1 MQFWT
6 WPEYNL
12 EIFKTVNWS
21 KQADRAAFQNR
32 RYWENPDLDSVF
44 HIHFTFEVQPVL
56 RSSLA
61 TEDNF
66 PDRKPGST
74 METCDGHG
82 KLPVR
87 DSSGKLIAPVCS
99 VWAEVAEEL
108 SEIRW
113 AARRAAPAGRLL
125 ESRDDVRQRLEAGT
139 QYHPRLFS
147 LGFCMLFTSTGM
159 TGFIDLNIVSKH
171 FGRYLV
177 QQGKCRHTFKCFCF
191 SSSIISRHNQRV
203 PKYQNSTGHC
213 GYWVKVCCSLFIIWS
228 IMNNLDILSCR
239 NRFPNVKRIF

>member
-61 TEDNF
+61 TADNF

-99 VWAEVAEEL
+99 VWAEVVEKL

-139 QYHPRLFS
+139 QYSITQESS
-147 LGFCMLFTSTGM
+147 LSGS
-159 TGFIDLNIVSKH
+159 
-171 FGRYLV
+171 
-177 QQGKCRHTFKCFCF
+177 
-191 SSSIISRHNQRV
+191 
-203 PKYQNSTGHC
+203 
-213 GYWVKVCCSLFIIWS
+213 VCCSPLQEWLVSS
-228 IMNNLDILSCR
+228 ISMLSA
-239 NRFPNVKRIF
+239 NTSVGI